1 MKRHLILALI
11 ASIGFAA
18 CSKKEEPTAQA
29 PAAAIG
35 QLQNQG
41 RIIQVIHAG
50 TYTYVE
56 ALVGNGEK
64 IWMAGAHIEAKAG
77 DPIQWGNY
85 SLMQN
90 YSSKTLN
97 RTFDRILF
105 VEAWTN
111 GTGGPAAVAAH
122 GTMPAG
128 APAGGAGLPGG
139 HPPMAGAPAGHPPMG
154 SPMGGAAAA
163 PASGGNSGV
172 VKSASS
178 AGGYT
183 YVEVQQGNGTIW
195 VAAPETAVKV
205 GDKVTWQGGSV
216 MQNFTARSLNRTF
229 DQIIFAG
236 GVSVVK

>member
-1 MKRHLILALI
+1 MKRVLIIALMAAVGI
-11 ASIGFAA
+11 TA
-18 CSKKEEPTAQA
+18 CSKKDDPAQA
-29 PAAAIG
+29 TKAAVG
-35 QLQNQG
+35 QMQNQG
-41 RIIQVIHAG
+41 RIVQVVQAG

-64 IWMAGAHIEAKAG
+64 IWMAGAHLEAKAG
-77 DPIQWGNY
+77 DPIQWGNS

-90 YSSKTLN
+90 YQSKTLN
-97 RTFDRILF
+97 RTFDRLLF

-111 GTGGPAAVAAH
+111 GTGGPATVAAH

-128 APAGGAGLPGG
+128 APAPGALPGG

-154 SPMGGAAAA
+154 GPGGAPMGAAGA
-163 PASGGNSGV
+163 GNSGV
-172 VKSASS
+172 VKSATT

-183 YVEVQQGNGTIW
+183 YIEAQQGSGTIW
-195 VAAPETAVKV
+195 VAVTETPVKV

-236 GVSVVK
+236 GVTVSK